1 MNTDPESLND
11 LIEAAVFER
20 GAITHLETLERK
32 VQRRKL
38 WLRTAIAVA
47 ASLIVFSGIGLKLG
61 SDARKVGYAFDP
73 VSGQKGGSR
82 ITALMQEREIDQAQD
97 AIVAARQKLSLE
109 LANPSSSDPEYMVQ
123 LDVDRQELDLLE
135 AVCALRKGQY
145 FRARRLLKAIAAGGG
160 AFAPEASSLLEQ
172 L

>member
-1 MNTDPESLND
+1 M
-11 LIEAAVFER
+11 
-20 GAITHLETLERK
+20 
-32 VQRRKL
+32 
-38 WLRTAIAVA
+38 
-47 ASLIVFSGIGLKLG
+47 
-61 SDARKVGYAFDP
+61 
-73 VSGQKGGSR
+73 QK
-82 ITALMQEREIDQAQD
+82 REIDQAED

-145 FRARRLLKAIAAGGG
+145 FRSRRLLKAIAAGGG

>member
-20 GAITHLETLERK
+20 GAITHLEILERK
-32 VQRRKL
+32 AQRRRL
-38 WLRTAIAVA
+38 WLRTAVAVA
-47 ASLIVFSGIGLKLG
+47 ASLLVFSGVGLKLG
-61 SDARKVGYAFDP
+61 NDARKVGYAFDP

-82 ITALMQEREIDQAQD
+82 ITALMQEKKIAQAQD
-97 AIVAARQKLSLE
+97 AIAAARQTLSLE
-109 LANPSSSDPEYMVQ
+109 LADPSSSDPEYMAQ
-123 LDVDRQELDLLE
+123 LEVDRQELDLLV